1 MKKQI
6 NKIPKTWNL
15 EQPDPLQNQVKVGN
29 LKGLWDEYEA
39 EEGFGRTKMGKMKK
53 GIVEK
58 LKNDEGVE
66 EGKHGSRAKKRS
78 WEKRGSVFWKMK
90 QWNN

>member
-1 MKKQI
+1 
-6 NKIPKTWNL
+6 
-15 EQPDPLQNQVKVGN
+15 
-29 LKGLWDEYEA
+29 
-39 EEGFGRTKMGKMKK
+39 MGKMKK

-78 WEKRGSVFWKMK
+78 
-90 QWNN
+90 